1 VHIFILYLTL
11 NGQNH
16 NVICAVL
23 RSVAVLHLHSTW
35 ICNVWD
41 DGAPCSL
48 HGRSHACARSLPYAS
63 RTIRMHSRW
72 KCVCVRVCACVH
84 LCLCVRVYACVA
96 CMYVCMC
103 AHIYAPM
110 SVCKFIC
117 MVCLYVSLF
126 VGMLI
131 YLIVFM
137 NRKGGHLKKTWRI
150 GWSIWWS
157 IQHSYHGAFKI
168 RSIQD
173 ASSLICRIMFHVC
186 ESKGGGPLKRGSRI
200 WWSTCYM
207 LEYRWSIMYSS
218 IFANQKGGRP
228 WKDVCMYVC
237 MHSLYECI
245 YVCVCMY
252 EFMYVCVCMNLN
264 TYVCVYIHGCT
275 PRWVCAHPRRL
286 GTQTQKKSRSQAIL
300 KCCFLPLTCTP
311 SCTYVSLVCE
321 YICESCMWVHMW
333 VLYVST

>member
-1 VHIFILYLTL
+1 ME
-11 NGQNH
+11 
-16 NVICAVL
+16 
-23 RSVAVLHLHSTW
+23 HST
-35 ICNVWD
+35 
-41 DGAPCSL
+41 
-48 HGRSHACARSLPYAS
+48 
-63 RTIRMHSRW
+63 
-72 KCVCVRVCACVH
+72 
-84 LCLCVRVYACVA
+84 
-96 CMYVCMC
+96 
-103 AHIYAPM
+103 
-110 SVCKFIC
+110 FI
-117 MVCLYVSLF
+117 S
-126 VGMLI
+126 
-131 YLIVFM
+131 
-137 NRKGGHLKKTWRI
+137 
-150 GWSIWWS
+150 WS
-157 IQHSYHGAFKI
+157 IQDSEHSRCIIAHLPHHVSCLWIERGRTPKK
-168 RSIQD
+168 
-173 ASSLICRIMFHVC
+173 RIENMMEH
-186 ESKGGGPLKRGSRI
+186 
-200 WWSTCYM
+200 M